1 MWSSVRKSMGDAG
14 GSVKDDPEALERST
28 QVEKMGLTV
37 EFEAGNGLK
46 RGHLSR

>member
-28 QVEKMGLTV
+28 HVEKSGI
-37 EFEAGNGLK
+37 
-46 RGHLSR
+46 HS